1 MNKFLYIILVAQFA
15 IFSCLSNKKLQRTAD
30 NTNLHIGQDRIFTP
44 DIINAADTLEML
56 LNQKK
61 MVFI

>member
-1 MNKFLYIILVAQFA
+1 MNKFLYMILVAQFA
-15 IFSCLSNKKLQRTAD
+15 ISNKKFQQTAD
-30 NTNLHIGQDRIFTP
+30 NTNLHIGHDRIFTP